1 MFSFAPLSKIY
12 GNCCTVTCHGLD
24 QSLIRPNSLI
34 HSNHRSGQITDLSKI
49 TGLQKKFRIIIINI
63 KMISL
68 NHQYTLII
76 VQYTLIIVAF
86 PRTTL
91 LDSRIRRAS
100 LI

>member
-1 MFSFAPLSKIY
+1 MPWVGSVIDPAKFIDPFKSP
-12 GNCCTVTCHGLD
+12 
-24 QSLIRPNSLI
+24 IRL
-34 HSNHRSGQITDLSKI
+34 NHRSGQITDLSKI
-49 TGLQKKFRIIIINI
+49 TVLQKKTRIKIINI
-63 KMISL
+63 KIISL

>member
-1 MFSFAPLSKIY
+1 MPWVGSVIDPAKFIDPFKSPIQL
-12 GNCCTVTCHGLD
+12 
-24 QSLIRPNSLI
+24 
-34 HSNHRSGQITDLSKI
+34 NHRSGQITDLSKI
-49 TGLQKKFRIIIINI
+49 TVLQKKTRIKIINI
-63 KMISL
+63 KIINL

>member
-1 MFSFAPLSKIY
+1 MPWVGSVIDPAKFIDPFKPP
-12 GNCCTVTCHGLD
+12 
-24 QSLIRPNSLI
+24 IRL
-34 HSNHRSGQITDLSKI
+34 NHRSGQITDLSKI
-49 TGLQKKFRIIIINI
+49 TVLQKTPIRIIIINI

>member
-1 MFSFAPLSKIY
+1 MPWVGSVIDPAKFIDPFKSP
-12 GNCCTVTCHGLD
+12 
-24 QSLIRPNSLI
+24 IRP
-34 HSNHRSGQITDLSKI
+34 NHRSGQITDLSKI
-49 TGLQKKFRIIIINI
+49 TGLQKKIRIIIINI